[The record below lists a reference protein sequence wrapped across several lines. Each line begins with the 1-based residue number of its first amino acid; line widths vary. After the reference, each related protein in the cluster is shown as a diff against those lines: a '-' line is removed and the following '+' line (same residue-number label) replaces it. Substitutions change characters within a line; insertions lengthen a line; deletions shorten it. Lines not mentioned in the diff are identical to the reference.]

1 MFSELH
7 EKYEHLFPNI
17 HGNKNLIHRKKIA
30 RKKLNDLILP
40 LDSWTLIS
48 FNNMITVYLTFTDAQ
63 SIDYFYSL

>member
-40 LDSWTLIS
+40 LDS
-48 FNNMITVYLTFTDAQ
+48 
-63 SIDYFYSL
+63 